1 MSLRTLERAA
11 QAQAP
16 VFSALGDPT
25 RLWLVG
31 RLSDGSPQSISE
43 LTAGSQLTRQAITK
57 HLQVLEGAGLVRS
70 SRSGRESRY
79 ALDPVPIAGAREYLD
94 RVSAQW
100 DEALGRL
107 KAFVEET

>member
-31 RLSDGSPQSISE
+31 RLLDGDAQSISE
-43 LTAGSQLTRQAITK
+43 LTAGSQLTRQAISK
-57 HLQVLEGAGLVRS
+57 HLRVLEEAGIVRNA
-70 SRSGRESRY
+70 RAGRESRY
-79 ALDPVPIAGAREYLD
+79 ELDPQPIADARAFLD

-100 DEALGRL
+100 DAALGRL
-107 KAFVEET
+107 RVLAEQT